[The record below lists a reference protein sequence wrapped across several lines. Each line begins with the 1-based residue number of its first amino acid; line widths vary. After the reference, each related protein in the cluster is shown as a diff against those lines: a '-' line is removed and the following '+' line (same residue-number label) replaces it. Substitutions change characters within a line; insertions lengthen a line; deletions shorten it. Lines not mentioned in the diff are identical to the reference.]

1 MIVTHVMIVTHRG
14 SPMKDRATL
23 IADLAADLQG
33 IRLEPARAA
42 ELAAE
47 VDRLNGAVRTAT
59 GQLSFD
65 DDPAG
70 YAALLAK
77 AAPR

>member
-1 MIVTHVMIVTHRG
+1 
-14 SPMKDRATL
+14 MKNKATL
-23 IADLAADLQG
+23 IADLAVDLQG
-33 IRLEPARAA
+33 IRLPSARAA

-47 VDRLNGAVRTAT
+47 VDRLNGAVRAAA

-65 DDPAG
+65 DDPSG